1 MPAID
6 TDKVYKDLVQQ
17 NGRAVAELARTE
29 LLLDI
34 PNICKILK
42 DAGSDVNAVKQL
54 IPAIRQNQ
62 IKKQNGEAVSHVI
75 RDAILL
81 DIPNIIH
88 ILQYAGRDPVEVRN
102 LVPIIR
108 EIYKQTKPSAY
119 QSDESPLKLL
129 EKAGYRAWVV
139 TNEEEK
145 NRIAKYYRENER
157 ICTLND
163 PHRHE
168 NYFMIH
174 AVKFNAD
181 DIKPSD
187 TPQRED
193 EYGTSVISIQ
203 IAKPKGGFIS
213 IKNRYNHTVPSP
225 DSTFNNDPDRIYPG
239 LSDSLKKFFH
249 VDFNTTG
256 AQIPNNF
263 IIVHDQL
270 VRFNY
275 EINNIYFGPDYYAE
289 GSTITKL
296 NNDNQLLFF
305 QGFVLTIAKGNN
317 TVKSIAGEHK
327 DFCEALNDFLHDKK
341 VGMVTPKDKPGTK
354 TISVNGRRFMDVTDG
369 KITFIDASEFKIKT
383 AEKDENGEP
392 VYKSSALQEVVFTRH
407 GSDLSGDI
415 DLSGARERVAF
426 RDCDLSKV
434 TSFKFP
440 NPAES
445 VEFQGVILCP
455 SLDFSGV
462 NTLMLIN
469 CDLTNVSSIK
479 LNPKANDI
487 VIISPD
493 NTRAKLKLAGDL
505 DFSGVKGLT
514 LHNVDLTE
522 ATNIMFNPKVQA
534 IYLKNTGL
542 KLHGDLDFSNTE
554 NLELGDTDLTNVTS
568 IKLNPELDSL
578 IINNVKLA
586 GNLSFS
592 EANKVEIGNADLS
605 NVKSAKFNGS
615 VKLKNT
621 KLAGDLDFSTVSNLD
636 IDDCDLSNV
645 TSIKLNPHAQRIH
658 ISNSPFKLVGDVDLS
673 HVNFV
678 ELDNGN
684 LSEAHV
690 KFDRAINATTVK
702 LTDCK
707 LGGDIEFVGKSLN
720 IKHCDATNVT
730 SLNLHPY
737 TEEIILTDNTGL
749 KLSGDLDFCGV
760 KHLDLGN
767 TDLTN
772 VTRIHFPDG
781 YDYANR
787 RHATYVGV
795 HGIKPPSCGLNLEH
809 VDYIELS
816 DTDLTQSEYVFLNDI
831 ATSVKLKNVKLRNWC
846 FLWNVSRLKI
856 YRCEIPGVSLNSEAE
871 YIHIEGTPLKLTG
884 KVNLS
889 KVKDLELYDCDLSDA
904 ESVKFNPDGSTI
916 ILDGCKLK
924 GPIDLGS
931 VSITDLT
938 DADLNE
944 VPSIKLPYF
953 PVINGV
959 KSENP
964 LELDFSRTVDSLDDT
979 DLTGLKNVKLKKQNR
994 RLLRCKND
1002 KFAGT
1007 WYFDNLESLEMEKCV
1022 APNMKFHP
1030 NIKRVEITESAL
1042 CGDLDL
1048 SMVKAETTLRECDL
1062 TNVKSF
1068 KFNPN
1073 PTERWGVYLWK
1084 SIFAGDLD
1092 FMDGP
1097 EFIALMDADFTKVKS
1112 IKLSNKQYK
1121 NIKNQDVVMNG
1132 KKMLFKDLAKHGIEI
1147 IRPNIFKTAK
1157 QKIDNLKLRVAQRK
1171 VQDSTR
1177 TQQKSSSG
1185 QSH

>member
-108 EIYKQTKPSAY
+108 EIYKQTKPSAF
-119 QSDESPLKLL
+119 QSNESPLELL
-129 EKAGYRAWVV
+129 RKAGYDAWVV

-239 LSDSLKKFFH
+239 LSDSLKRFFH

-270 VRFNY
+270 VRYDY
-275 EINNIYFGPDYYAE
+275 EINNVYFGPDYYVE

-317 TVKSIAGEHK
+317 TVKSVAGENK
-327 DFCEALNDFLHDKK
+327 YFCKALSDFLRDKK
-341 VGMVTPKDKPGTK
+341 VSMTTSKDGTK
-354 TISVNGRRFMDVTDG
+354 TKTIAVNGRRFMDIKDG
-369 KITFIDASEFKIKT
+369 RITFIDASEFKIKT
-383 AEKDENGEP
+383 AEKDENGNP
-392 VYKSSALQEVVFTRH
+392 VYKSSAIQSVIFNSAGTELV
-407 GSDLSGDI
+407 GD
-415 DLSGARERVAF
+415 
-426 RDCDLSKV
+426 
-434 TSFKFP
+434 
-440 NPAES
+440 
-445 VEFQGVILCP
+445 
-455 SLDFSGV
+455 LDFSGV
-462 NTLMLIN
+462 NSLTLSHCNLK
-469 CDLTNVSSIK
+469 NVSSIK
-479 LNPKANDI
+479 LNPQANQI
-487 VIISPD
+487 YIHD
-493 NTRAKLKLAGDL
+493 NERAKLSGDL
-505 DFSGVKGLT
+505 DFSGVKHLQ
-514 LHNVDLTE
+514 LNNVDLTDVKS
-522 ATNIMFNPKVQA
+522 IKLNPSVVVIRLAKTQ
-534 IYLKNTGL
+534 I
-542 KLHGDLDFSNTE
+542 KLHGILDFSNAVVV
-554 NLELGDTDLTNVTS
+554 ELGDTDLTNVTS

-592 EANKVEIGNADLS
+592 KATKVEIGNADLS
-605 NVKSAKFNGS
+605 NVKSAKFNGN

-658 ISNSPFKLVGDVDLS
+658 ISNSPFKLVGDVDFS

-690 KFDRAINATTVK
+690 KFGRAINATTVK

-737 TEEIILTDNTGL
+737 TEEINLTDNTGL

-846 FLWNVSRLKI
+846 YLWNVSKLEI
-856 YRCEIPGVSLNSEAE
+856 YNCEIDGISPYPEAE
-871 YIHIEGTPLKLTG
+871 YIHIEGTSLKFPN

-904 ESVKFNPDGSTI
+904 ESVSLNPNGSTI

-931 VSITDLT
+931 VSCTSLT
-938 DADLNE
+938 NADLNK
-944 VPSIKLPYF
+944 VPSIKLPYS
-953 PVINGV
+953 PVISGV

-964 LELDFSRTVDSLDDT
+964 LELDFTRTAGSLNDM
-979 DLTGLKNVKLKKQNR
+979 DLTGLKNVKLKTQNH

-1030 NIKRVEITESAL
+1030 NITHVEITESAL

-1048 SMVKAETTLRECDL
+1048 SMVKAETILRECDL

-1097 EFIALMDADFTKVKS
+1097 EFIALMDTDFTKVKS

-1147 IRPNIFKTAK
+1147 IRPNIFRTAK
-1157 QKIDNLKLRVAQRK
+1157 QKIDDLKLRVAQRK
-1171 VQDSTR
+1171 VQDSTQA
-1177 TQQKSSSG
+1177 QQNSSSG